1 MQKLN
6 KDINVNGNN
15 ILVDLTKG
23 DGPLSGGQF
32 RQEPAEKK
40 GRCGD
45 NTERQVEVVVVSKV
59 LSGGKSSGK
68 EGKPRS
74 FEDEMIMAD
83 LRLDFYKNKKSKTSF
98 SCQTTSLRY

>member
-6 KDINVNGNN
+6 KDINGNN

-40 GRCGD
+40 GSCGD

-59 LSGGKSSGK
+59 LSGGKSIGK

-74 FEDEMIMAD
+74 FEDEMIMIMAD

-98 SCQTTSLRY
+98 SC